1 MSNLR
6 DEIFNLKQ
14 TLDQLQQER
23 QNLLQHFQI
32 QENNYAATFK
42 LYEEKV
48 DLLLK
53 QKEEKIEELL
63 KQKCLL
69 EAKILGESEEA
80 EFGLLMD
87 FDLIRSLQCT
97 WSLNWWKLNKIV
109 FTSKIYLVC
118 EAVAESLNLPSIR
131 LVNSLLLKYF
141 FSKQYFVWVS
151 EEVLAFGKARQ

>member
-6 DEIFNLKQ
+6 EEIFNLKES
-14 TLDQLQQER
+14 LDQLQQER

-32 QENNYAATFK
+32 QEINYAATFK

-80 EFGLLMD
+80 AV
-87 FDLIRSLQCT
+87 LQY
-97 WSLNWWKLNKIV
+97 K
-109 FTSKIYLVC
+109 F
-118 EAVAESLNLPSIR
+118 
-131 LVNSLLLKYF
+131 
-141 FSKQYFVWVS
+141 
-151 EEVLAFGKARQ
+151 